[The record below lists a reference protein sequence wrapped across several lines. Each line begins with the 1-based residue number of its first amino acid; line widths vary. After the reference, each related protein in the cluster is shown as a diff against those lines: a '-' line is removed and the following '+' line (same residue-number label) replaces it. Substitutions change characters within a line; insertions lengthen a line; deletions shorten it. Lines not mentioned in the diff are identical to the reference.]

1 MNNYEN
7 IIEIKDL
14 KKGYDNGKIKA
25 LNGMNLEVK
34 KGEFISI
41 MGPSGSGKSS
51 LLNMIGGLDIADEGT
66 IKVAGI
72 DMMKTK
78 DLNKFRSKEIGFV
91 FQMHNLIPNLSV
103 VENVEIPMYETKT
116 SSKDMRKRA
125 VDLLKSVNLEDKI
138 DQKPTKLSGG
148 ERQRV
153 AIARAL
159 VNKPS
164 IILAD
169 EPTGSLDSK
178 TGEVILDL
186 LKDLHKKEN
195 VTLVMVTHEPYVGN
209 MAERI
214 ITVLDGKCLT
224 DNKQQ
229 IQNK

>member
-1 MNNYEN
+1 MNNNEN

-25 LNGMNLEVK
+25 LNGMNLKVK

-78 DLNKFRSKEIGFV
+78 NLNKFRSKEIGFV
-91 FQMHNLIPNLSV
+91 FQMHNLIPNLTV
-103 VENVEIPMYETKT
+103 VENVEIPMYETNT

-125 VDLLKSVNLEDKI
+125 LELLKSVNLGDKI
-138 DQKPTKLSGG
+138 NQKPTKLSGG

-159 VNKPS
+159 VNNPS

-224 DNKQQ
+224 DTKTTNSK
-229 IQNK
+229 